1 MSIVTKSG
9 DEGQTDLWSGE
20 RVNKDSLRVEA
31 YGTVDELSSSLGMA
45 RHLCGLS
52 EVRAAIDEIQRL
64 LFRVGAQLASPSKP
78 VQNPITSQDVEDMS
92 AKIFALEEK
101 IVIKSFVVPGMTAG
115 SAALDISR
123 TIARRAERRIVSLS
137 HTEDVSRDL
146 QKLINRLSDYLF
158 MLARDEEDAAGK
170 LTFVN

>member
-1 MSIVTKSG
+1 
-9 DEGQTDLWSGE
+9 
-20 RVNKDSLRVEA
+20 
-31 YGTVDELSSSLGMA
+31 
-45 RHLCGLS
+45 
-52 EVRAAIDEIQRL
+52 
-64 LFRVGAQLASPSKP
+64 
-78 VQNPITSQDVEDMS
+78 MS

-158 MLARDEEDAAGK
+158 VVARYLNKVLGREDVLWK
-170 LTFVN
+170 

>member
-1 MSIVTKSG
+1 
-9 DEGQTDLWSGE
+9 
-20 RVNKDSLRVEA
+20 
-31 YGTVDELSSSLGMA
+31 
-45 RHLCGLS
+45 
-52 EVRAAIDEIQRL
+52 
-64 LFRVGAQLASPSKP
+64 
-78 VQNPITSQDVEDMS
+78 
-92 AKIFALEEK
+92 
-101 IVIKSFVVPGMTAG
+101 MTAG